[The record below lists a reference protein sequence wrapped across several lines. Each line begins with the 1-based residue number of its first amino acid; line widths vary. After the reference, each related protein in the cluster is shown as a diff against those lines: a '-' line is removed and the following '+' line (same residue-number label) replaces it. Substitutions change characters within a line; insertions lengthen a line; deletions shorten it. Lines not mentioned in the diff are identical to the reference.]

1 MSLLLLFNVTLVV
14 LTPCSELN
22 QMAPL
27 MSMNGFLLMPYKA
40 GKESTNLR
48 NKSAQMSTMQ
58 ML

>member
-22 QMAPL
+22 QMPPL
-27 MSMNGFLLMPYKA
+27 VSMNGFLLMPCKA
-40 GKESTNLR
+40 GKESTSLR
-48 NKSAQMSTMQ
+48 NKSTQMSTVQ